1 MAGRCGRRWQGI
13 KCVVTRSLG
22 RTLVPMGEIVCMMNL
37 PHKVLGVAWPLKKQF
52 LAALVAVVG
61 VLTSFSGGAIF
72 AQGTSLPPRETNTVQ
87 GTIRSSTGDLLTGVI
102 VRLEEQEPSNSLET
116 KTKADGSFVFSGL
129 RPGVYTVRAEKAGWR
144 EGVSNLLVLRA
155 GHKKRVDLV
164 LESLPMDH
172 PGATGAS
179 RSSSPATGEMEFTDK
194 PNFTVA
200 GVMDWNNTGTH
211 GSDVRVRTS
220 EALAK
225 ETLALKNGGLAK
237 SSTAETKAGAARN
250 SDESREELLA
260 AREQART
267 MLAKA
272 DTADGHRLLGELSE
286 RLGDPLEAVRE
297 YERSAL
303 MDPSEQNYFA
313 WGTELL
319 LHRADEPAV
328 EVFTKGSHAHPD
340 SARMLA
346 GLGAALYAEGK
357 SEEAARRLCE
367 AADLK
372 PADPAPYVFLG
383 KMEKAATG
391 VLPCGEQKLARFV
404 REQPGNALAN
414 YYYGVA
420 LWKRDRGLE
429 KNAASLQQ
437 AEALLDKA
445 VRIDPK
451 LGEAYLQLGILR
463 TERGNFEQAIRDY
476 TKAIEVSPQLSEAHY
491 RLGSAYRRI
500 SEESKAEQEF
510 WEYEKIE
517 KAETAAIE
525 RQRRELRQ
533 FLIILKDQPAAAT
546 PHR

>member
-1 MAGRCGRRWQGI
+1 MANFSR
-13 KCVVTRSLG
+13 KALAATR
-22 RTLVPMGEIVCMMNL
+22 PM
-37 PHKVLGVAWPLKKQF
+37 KKQF
-52 LAALVAVVG
+52 LAARIAAV
-61 VLTSFSGGAIF
+61 GALLGIF
-72 AQGTSLPPRETNTVQ
+72 AEVACAQSTSPSQAQMNTVQ
-87 GTIRSSTGDLLTGVI
+87 GTVRSSAGESLAGVV
-102 VRLEEQEPSNSLET
+102 VRLEEKEQSISFET
-116 KTKADGSFVFSGL
+116 KSNMNGSFVFSEV
-129 RPGVYTVRAEKAGWR
+129 RPGVYTVRVEKSGWR
-144 EGVSNLLVLRA
+144 ECVSNPLVLNA
-155 GHKKRVDLV
+155 GDKKRVDLV
-164 LESLPMDH
+164 LESLAADH
-172 PGATGAS
+172 AGAPGT
-179 RSSSPATGEMEFTDK
+179 SSSSKAAAAAMEFDDR
-194 PNFTVA
+194 PNFTIA
-200 GVMDWNNTGTH
+200 GVTDWNNAGMH
-211 GSDVRVRTS
+211 GSDVNVRTS

-225 ETLALKNGGLAK
+225 ETLALKNSGLVE
-237 SSTAETKAGAARN
+237 SSAVDSKAGTTSLN
-250 SDESREELLA
+250 SVESKGQLLG
-260 AREQART
+260 ARENARR

-272 DTADGHRLLGELSE
+272 DTADGHRLLGELNE

-297 YERSAL
+297 HERAAH
-303 MDPSEQNYFA
+303 MDPSEQNYFE

-340 SARMLA
+340 SARMLS

-383 KMEKAATG
+383 KMEKAVTG
-391 VLPCGEQKLARFV
+391 VLPVGEQELARFV

-420 LWKRDRGLE
+420 LWKRDRGSE

-476 TKAIEVSPQLSEAHY
+476 TKAIEVSPPLSEAHY

-510 WEYEKIE
+510 REYEKIE

-533 FLIILKDQPAAAT
+533 FLVILKDQPAAAT
-546 PHR
+546 PH